1 MGLFG
6 NKMISTS
13 VFHIDGLDVAG
24 FKHIT
29 KLSLDK
35 DNSKLL
41 LYVPGDK
48 NPYEISLAKISNAK
62 AGNIV
67 DKVRDLKGMTLEIM
81 YQSQNGSD
89 KMIRFLFSPM
99 ISTGF
104 NKFVKELE
112 NSIQSPRMREL

>member
-13 VFHIDGLDVAG
+13 VFHIDGLDAAG

-41 LYVPGDK
+41 LYVPGEK
-48 NPYEISLAKISNAK
+48 IPYEISITKISSAKI
-62 AGNIV
+62 GNIV
-67 DKVRDLKGMTLEIM
+67 DKVRDLKGMTLEII

-89 KMIRFLFSPM
+89 KIIRFLFSPM

-112 NSIQSPRMREL
+112 NSIQGPRTREL

>member
-6 NKMISTS
+6 NKAISTS
-13 VFHIDGLDVAG
+13 VFHIDGLDTAG

-35 DNSKLL
+35 NNSKLL

-48 NPYEISLAKISNAK
+48 SPYEISFTKISNVIT
-62 AGNIV
+62 GNIV
-67 DKVRDLKGMTLEIM
+67 DKIRDLKGMTLEIM
-81 YQSQNGSD
+81 YQSQNGND
-89 KMIRFLFSPM
+89 KTIRFLFSPM

-104 NKFVKELE
+104 NKFVKEL
-112 NSIQSPRMREL
+112 NNNIQGPRTHEL